1 MVKGLKLALV
11 AIIALASWVVYA
23 TTPQPDW
30 VFGIAWFTWDPS
42 IAKKGQTVNWYG
54 GVYGVGT
61 FFDLKVQI
69 NRPSDIKI
77 NYWYILL
84 RAKYTE
90 SIIVTIPCPN

>member
-42 IAKKGQTVNWYG
+42 IAKKATPIAIGDFIGRSIG
-54 GVYGVGT
+54 GVSGIFYYA
-61 FFDLKVQI
+61 Q
-69 NRPSDIKI
+69 
-77 NYWYILL
+77 
-84 RAKYTE
+84 KYTE

>member
-23 TTPQPDW
+23 TRP
-30 VFGIAWFTWDPS
+30 I
-42 IAKKGQTVNWYG
+42 NWRR
-54 GVYGVGT
+54 
-61 FFDLKVQI
+61 I
-69 NRPSDIKI
+69 
-77 NYWYILL
+77 WYILL